1 MVLVGLQAITHLIP
15 SAPSLLGLPT
25 GRSRAV
31 MLLLSLLLLA
41 QALVAFQLEAAGQR
55 LPASAGGPS
64 VCMCAHRC
72 CSSHC
77 PCKLLLWLARWGL
90 SAGHLRSDAVVPL
103 LHGQSCVQQLCS
115 HSLGGSTSIYPLK
128 LPGEREK
135 RRRERMGGG
144 GESWRNPA

>member
-1 MVLVGLQAITHLIP
+1 M
-15 SAPSLLGLPT
+15 
-25 GRSRAV
+25 

-90 SAGHLRSDAVVPL
+90 SAGQMRSHAVVPL
-103 LHGQSCVQQLCS
+103 LHGRSCMQQLCS
-115 HSLGGSTSIYPLK
+115 HSLSGSTSICPLK

-144 GESWRNPA
+144 RGVMEKPSLNAQGVPNCPWPRGD